1 MNEIL
6 RELVKKYFK
15 TKSYN
20 KIIELKNKNI
30 EDFENDEILLESL
43 CLSYFALG
51 DGDNTENY
59 CIKLLKLNKKHIG
72 ANYFLAKIY
81 RQRDIDLSIEY
92 YKKAVN
98 LSDFSIQYAKE
109 YANFLSSLSLNEES
123 IDILKKLIKKYPNE
137 TSLEIDLAKSFENNG
152 DFEKSEKILKKFL
165 SMDIFQNKMHA
176 LCNLLATTYY
186 NANKFELAKEY
197 YKKSY
202 ELNPE
207 NSEAIL
213 NHAVLLQTLGDFKEA
228 EIILNKLISIK
239 PSGEAFRL
247 ISLGRAFK
255 SIDEDQ
261 VKKMLLFSKN
271 KLTNNEE
278 TSLNFALGKV
288 YEDIKDYKNSA
299 LHYKK
304 GNSLKRSIFS
314 GYNIQDEI
322 NIFNDLNQIFNENL
336 FNKFKGVCSTGSGN
350 IFIVGMPRSGTTL
363 LEQIL
368 SSHKDIFGAGELNII
383 TESVDKILKTFS
395 IKNFK
400 EKIKNLQE
408 EEVLNISNNIK
419 NTFKKNFNVKA
430 KYIIDKN
437 PLNFRNLGIIKLC
450 LPEAKI
456 IHIKRDQN
464 DNCLSIYKNF
474 FFLNVMPWSYDLNEL
489 KQYYLAYN
497 NYMKIFKNKIKDNLI
512 EINYEDLISNSND
525 ETRKILNFLNLDW
538 DPNCEKFYENK
549 RVVKTASFNKVRK
562 GIYKTSNKKWLEYKK
577 YFKELFV

>member
-15 TKSYN
+15 KKSYN

-59 CIKLLKLNKKHIG
+59 CTKLLKLNKKHIG

-81 RQRDIDLSIEY
+81 RLRDIDLSIKY
-92 YKKAVN
+92 YKKSVD
-98 LSDFSIQYAKE
+98 LSDFSIQYARE

-152 DFEKSEKILKKFL
+152 DFEKSEKILKKYL
-165 SMDIFQNKMHA
+165 SMDIFQNKRHA

-304 GNSLKRSIFS
+304 GNSLKRSIFQ

-336 FNKFKGVCSTGSGN
+336 FNKFKGVCSAGSGN

-383 TESVDKILKTFS
+383 TESADKILKTFS
-395 IKNFK
+395 FKNFK
-400 EKIKNLQE
+400 EKIKNLRK

-489 KQYYLAYN
+489 KQYYLAYD

-549 RVVKTASFNKVRK
+549 RVVKTASFNQVRK
-562 GIYKTSNKKWLEYKK
+562 GIYKTSNKKWLEFKK